1 MLRGR
6 FVTFEGIEGSGKST
20 QVARLATDL
29 GARGVPVRRTHEPG
43 EGLDRELRTFVL
55 ERARLRPMS
64 EAFFMVMDR
73 HEHVERVIRPALE
86 QGQLVLC
93 DRFADST
100 LAYQGGGSGLD
111 LADLATLNRL
121 ATGGLVPDLTF
132 LFDLPVEI
140 ALARVRERAPG
151 KKLDR
156 FEAEALAFHER
167 VRATYLALAAA
178 EPARFRIVDAAR
190 AADPVFADIARTVDA
205 LLATSA

>member
-1 MLRGR
+1 
-6 FVTFEGIEGSGKST
+6 
-20 QVARLATDL
+20 
-29 GARGVPVRRTHEPG
+29 
-43 EGLDRELRTFVL
+43 
-55 ERARLRPMS
+55 
-64 EAFFMVMDR
+64 
-73 HEHVERVIRPALE
+73 
-86 QGQLVLC
+86 VLC